1 MPADFLDRIDDNE
14 AAFALI
20 GSLASTED
28 TALVAAAKS
37 GSSRAFEVLVERHAR
52 RILRVAQR
60 VIGNREDAEDIVQQ
74 SFQKAFVH
82 LREFE
87 GRSSF
92 STWLTRVAINES
104 LMLQRKSRGL
114 HEVSIDNSNANE
126 ATAPP
131 PEIPD
136 SGLDPEASYSH
147 REWGRV
153 LSSAMSELPAG
164 IREAIQ
170 LRELDELSTRET
182 ARIMGL
188 SITAVK
194 SRVFHGRRKLRETL
208 KRYAAPTSIL
218 GSETLQVNGDT
229 NGNSRSPAAR
239 VVRAKTNGG
248 RQGDDPIGN

>member
-1 MPADFLDRIDDNE
+1 MPAEILDRIDDHE
-14 AAFALI
+14 AAFAPI
-20 GSLASTED
+20 GSLAGMED
-28 TALVAAAKS
+28 IMLVAAAKS
-37 GSSRAFEVLVERHAR
+37 GSSPAFEVLVERHAW

-60 VIGNREDAEDIVQQ
+60 VTGNREDAEDIVQQ

-92 STWLTRVAINES
+92 STWLTRVAINEA

-114 HEVSIDNSNANE
+114 REVSIDDSNANAE
-126 ATAPP
+126 TAPP
-131 PEIPD
+131 LEIPD
-136 SGLDPEASYSH
+136 TSPDPEAGYSQL
-147 REWGRV
+147 EWGRV
-153 LSSAMSELPAG
+153 LSSAMNELPPG
-164 IREAIQ
+164 IRKAIQ

-188 SITAVK
+188 SIPAVK

-208 KRYAAPTSIL
+208 KRHVAPTWMF
-218 GSETLQVNGDT
+218 GSGTLQNNADT

-239 VVRAKTNGG
+239 VVRAKTNGDCH
-248 RQGDDPIGN
+248 GDDIIGS